1 MYFDKLVDIT
11 VTFNRASDIQDLISK
26 SDENDGNGLEK
37 FLRLYTTQTT
47 TNMHMFDEK
56 EKLRKFETPQDIID
70 YFYNV
75 RKEVYVAR
83 KIAQINDLER
93 EASKLSNKAKYIMEN
108 ISGDVDLRRKKKDV
122 VTALLIERGYDML
135 DDSYDYLTKMPMDS
149 VIEENVDKL
158 LKQKGMGS

>member
-1 MYFDKLVDIT
+1 MEKLIDGDGKKKKSSLIKDYVDMCTDKLVDIT

-26 SDENDGNGLEK
+26 SDENDCNGLEK

-93 EASKLSNKAKYIMEN
+93 EASKLSNKKNTSWKTLVVMLILEEK
-108 ISGDVDLRRKKKDV
+108 RRM
-122 VTALLIERGYDML
+122 LLL
-135 DDSYDYLTKMPMDS
+135 HS
-149 VIEENVDKL
+149 
-158 LKQKGMGS
+158 